1 MSKKRQSVDSELL
14 NDTSSVLSITEVAG
28 DMREAAFRTEIVR
41 LEKHNVGLAETIA
54 NMMKSL
60 DNKDAEIAH
69 LKNLLVGG
77 SPVIGQSNLIV
88 SDEIAMIDL
97 QLKKL
102 KEDTMFRAMTLDET
116 KRLDLLIKNK
126 RLVLGD
132 AKPVDRPALP
142 RDVTP
147 ADLLTIASKPMKQE
161 D

>member
-1 MSKKRQSVDSELL
+1 MSKKRQSVDSEQLS
-14 NDTSSVLSITEVAG
+14 DTSSILSITEVAG

-41 LEKHNVGLAETIA
+41 LEKHNVGLAETIS
-54 NMMKSL
+54 NMLLSL

-69 LKNLLVGG
+69 LKKLLVGG

-88 SDEIAMIDL
+88 SDELAMIDL

-102 KEDTMFRAMTLDET
+102 KEDTMFRTMNLDET

-126 RLVLGD
+126 RIVMGD
-132 AKPVDRPALP
+132 SKPVDQPALP
-142 RDVTP
+142 KDVTP
-147 ADLLTIASKPMKQE
+147 KDLLAIASTRIKE